1 MMSRAT
7 AEQARERGWGAGEV
21 EFHARM
27 LIPEARDCA
36 FQVAGQLTPYEME
49 TLAMNARGF
58 PLGSRLELTVA
69 GGTGGLL
76 LRDLRRH
83 FARLDALG
91 IAVTVRHAAQERL
104 EQDRPT
110 RAANGRPDMKKAANE
125 TSSNGA
131 EPTNSRRPGRRV
143 LVAEDDPDMRRL
155 VAAHLRRA
163 GHRVVEASDGME
175 ILDRIEAT
183 VRSAGREL
191 IDVIVSDIDMP
202 GLSGLDLLA
211 ALRCTDWTT
220 PVVLITA
227 FGDEETRA
235 EARELGAAA
244 ILDKPLDA
252 AALRHAVAEA
262 ASAT

>member
-1 MMSRAT
+1 MSRV
-7 AEQARERGWGAGEV
+7 QVRESRRDAGEV
-21 EFHARM
+21 EFHAWM
-27 LIPEARDCA
+27 LVPETRECA

-58 PLGSRLELTVA
+58 PLGSRLELIVA
-69 GGTGGLL
+69 GSAGGLL
-76 LRDLRRH
+76 LRDLRRRL
-83 FARLDALG
+83 ARLDARG
-91 IAVTVRHAAQERL
+91 IDVTVRRSAQERL
-104 EQDRPT
+104 EQGAPRQ
-110 RAANGRPDMKKAANE
+110 AANGRPDMEKAADE

-131 EPTNSRRPGRRV
+131 ELTGRREPGWHV

-155 VAAHLRRA
+155 VATLLRRA

-175 ILDRIEAT
+175 ILDRIEEAT
-183 VRSAGREL
+183 VRSEGLEL

-211 ALRCTDWTT
+211 ALRCTDLTT

-252 AALRHAVAEA
+252 EALRHAVAEA
-262 ASAT
+262 VSASV